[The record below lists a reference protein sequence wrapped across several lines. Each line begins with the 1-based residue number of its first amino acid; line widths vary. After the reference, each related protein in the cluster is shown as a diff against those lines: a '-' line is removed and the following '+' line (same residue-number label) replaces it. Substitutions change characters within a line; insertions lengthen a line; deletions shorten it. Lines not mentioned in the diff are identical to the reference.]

1 MANTKSKEDKKRI
14 KKYFSKLEN
23 ILKRVKKENKPTRDI
38 IYHKC
43 DNYGIDGSLYL
54 KF

>member
-14 KKYFSKLEN
+14 KKYFSNLEN
-23 ILKRVKKENKPTRDI
+23 ILKRVKRDI

-43 DNYGIDGSLYL
+43 DNYDINGSLYL